1 MSSVCKALA
10 VSVAAA
16 AVLAQPGALAAPLP
30 PVAPLRVCADP
41 NNLPFSNLNGR
52 GFENKIAELVSRDL
66 GRPLAYLW
74 SPQRR
79 GFIRTTLDA
88 GRCDLVVG
96 VPARYERLQSTRPYY
111 RSSYAFVSRR
121 DRHLRVR
128 SFDDARLK
136 TLTIGIQLTG
146 SDYNNPP
153 AAQALA
159 SRHIIENVRGY
170 TVYGDYSEPNPQRAI
185 VDAVADGRV
194 DVAVVWGPLAG
205 YFAQREPTAIDVVP
219 VTPGRDGPALVFAFD
234 IAMGVRRGDR
244 ALRDALDTIIVTRR
258 AEIRRI
264 LLSYGVPLQ

>member
-16 AVLAQPGALAAPLP
+16 AVLAQPGALAAPPP

-121 DRHLRVR
+121 DRHLRVETR
-128 SFDDARLK
+128 RTAAVPRRHFE
-136 TLTIGIQLTG
+136 G
-146 SDYNNPP
+146 SCAP
-153 AAQALA
+153 
-159 SRHIIENVRGY
+159 GF
-170 TVYGDYSEPNPQRAI
+170 QR
-185 VDAVADGRV
+185 R
-194 DVAVVWGPLAG
+194 
-205 YFAQREPTAIDVVP
+205 
-219 VTPGRDGPALVFAFD
+219 
-234 IAMGVRRGDR
+234 R
-244 ALRDALDTIIVTRR
+244 ALPSRKDLG
-258 AEIRRI
+258 
-264 LLSYGVPLQ
+264 L